1 MPAKDPAA
9 AGSSPTTP
17 RSRTPAGPGSP
28 PRATSDISIA
38 MHHDRD
44 DDRSRTVHRSR
55 RLRPNAAILH
65 NPKPHSSRTR
75 RQYETT
81 VPNTADRVAQTAA
94 AMLLE
99 EKLEPIFHPDSYG
112 YRPGRNL
119 SLLPGDPPACR
130 GANHKRLGTHAI
142 ANWLRDAG
150 LSTRAGKPWTYKA
163 ILTILRNRTYLGEV
177 HFRGTWSKGTHPSLV
192 EKSLFDTA

>member
-55 RLRPNAAILH
+55 RLRPKAAILH

-81 VPNTADRVAQTAA
+81 VPTARDRIVQAS
-94 AMLLE
+94 LKLV
-99 EKLEPIFHPDSYG
+99 LEPIFEADFKPCSYG
-112 YRPGRNL
+112 FRPKRRAHDAIAEIHYLGSRSYEWVVEGL
-119 SLLPGDPPACR
+119 SLI
-130 GANHKRLGTHAI
+130 H
-142 ANWLRDAG
+142 
-150 LSTRAGKPWTYKA
+150 
-163 ILTILRNRTYLGEV
+163 ILRAHETVLD
-177 HFRGTWSKGTHPSLV
+177 LV
-192 EKSLFDTA
+192 CR